1 MDGIC
6 PLVSGNA
13 TICWTGG
20 CTGQTARQF
29 GWYLN
34 LPGSQ
39 EQIIFSPVLDA
50 GAFIVNTTIPPA
62 TSAIM
67 CLSTAASGY
76 TMAINPATGGSF
88 NNSFF
93 SFLDTAGKLNFL
105 NVNSSGTNIPVS
117 GIALGGTGSAS
128 IVVSGTQDYLITRRS
143 PASAPSKRS
152 IRRAAPRAAA

>member
-1 MDGIC
+1 M
-6 PLVSGNA
+6 SGNA
-13 TICWTGG
+13 CPPDPAVPQTGNAAYAG
-20 CTGQTARQF
+20 NPKV
-29 GWYLN
+29 Y
-34 LPGSQ
+34 

-67 CLSTAASGY
+67 CLSTTASGY
-76 TMAINPATGGSF
+76 TMAINPATGGAF

-93 SFLDTAGKLNFL
+93 SFLDTSGKLNFL

-128 IVVSGTQDYLITRRS
+128 IVVSGTQDYLITQTVSGVGAIEAVNPPGGTKGSRLTWIQRR
-143 PASAPSKRS
+143 
-152 IRRAAPRAAA
+152 